1 MKSKITRG
9 NGFRGTLNYVLDDGK
24 RRTGNKLSELVAGNM
39 SANNAKLLSREFNVS
54 RNLRPDIK
62 SPVWHTSLSLPAGEK
77 LSSGRWDQAVN
88 LYLSKMGVDTG
99 KHQFVAVRHSDTDY
113 DHVHIVMSRIGLD
126 SQVWHGKRD
135 VFLSIEATQ
144 AIEKEMNLTLTAGY
158 NELTKS
164 GKKRSNYKE
173 VEMAN
178 RTNELPTRMALQN
191 IIDEAIVDRVDVF
204 AFMERVESTG
214 VIVMPNVAK
223 TGRLNGFAFELNGIR
238 FKGSDLGDD
247 YKWGNKPS
255 KLKKMVIYEQDRQF
269 EQLIKRAEII
279 KLGCDE
285 RDQRNTEELERNR
298 VTSDRSIEN
307 NEGSERS
314 KQADSIG
321 NQNREPVPHKPSEQV
336 AERKS
341 EPARDNTAQGQDLS
355 TESRAVVDRAGRSSN
370 TVEIAKVENKIDLVN
385 VGNIVRSSV
394 VDVVNDY
401 ISPGLAPKNLGHS
414 RSYLAKVAAWNK
426 QADALDSPFYRITL
440 KGRKNNTTINLG
452 KNKNKDETFFNRE
465 KIESMIQLLASKN
478 IQGYDIY
485 ITPIDKNNHYLV
497 VDDLTNEKYKEFIN
511 NGYNPILTQQS
522 SENNIQCILK
532 IKKIENNKE
541 EQSRAN
547 KIVVGINR
555 KYGDPNF
562 SGVVHPFRMAGFSNK
577 KPSKNNA
584 LTKIISVG
592 RTLCEKAASL
602 LSQIFSEDQEIK
614 KQLEIERQEKAA
626 ERQNNAEKLSR
637 LNDIKSGRQYFSEDK
652 VNKAFKFEWNKI
664 SRVFERQGSLDYSR
678 VDFRVCKKLLGSG
691 YDSDEV
697 KNALLDYSPNLF
709 DRKHDA
715 LDYAERT
722 VNNAVVDCEKQQQ
735 KNPDSNPNNGFSFR

>member
-1 MKSKITRG
+1 MKSKISRG
-9 NGFRGTLNYVLDDGK
+9 NGFSGTLNYVLDEGEK
-24 RRTGNKLSELVAGNM
+24 RTGNKLSEVVAGNM
-39 SANNAKLLSREFNVS
+39 SGENAKALSREFNVS

-88 LYLSKMGVDTG
+88 CYLKKMGVDTT
-99 KHQFVAVRHSDTDY
+99 KHQFIAVRHNDTDY

-164 GKKRSNYKE
+164 GKKRPKYKE

-191 IIDEAIVDRVDVF
+191 IIDEAITDKLDVF

-214 VIVMPNVAK
+214 VIVIPNVAK
-223 TGRLNGFAFELNGIR
+223 TGRLNGFAFEMDGIR

-255 KLKKMVIYEQDRQF
+255 KLKEMVIYEQVRQY
-269 EQLIKRAEII
+269 EQLIKRAERI
-279 KLGCDE
+279 KRCCDE
-285 RDQRNTEELERNR
+285 RDQGKAKELERNR
-298 VTSDRSIEN
+298 VTSDRGVEN
-307 NEGSERS
+307 NGGCQQSE
-314 KQADSIG
+314 QNDSIG
-321 NQNREPVPHKPSEQV
+321 NQNREPVIHEPSRQATETKPST
-336 AERKS
+336 
-341 EPARDNTAQGQDLS
+341 ARDNKEERRDLS
-355 TESRAVVDRAGRSSN
+355 SEPQRVVSRAGRSGN
-370 TVEIAKVENKIDLVN
+370 AVEVTKMENKTN
-385 VGNIVRSSV
+385 VADDRNIVRSSV

-401 ISPGLAPKNLGHS
+401 ISSELASKNLGHS

-426 QADALDSPFYRITL
+426 QADALDSPYYRITL

-485 ITPIDKNNHYLV
+485 ITPIDENNHYLV
-497 VDDLTNEKYKEFIN
+497 VDDLTNEKYKEFIS

-584 LTKIISVG
+584 LTKIINVG
-592 RTLCEKAASL
+592 KELCKKATILLLQQFNKDVDIKLELEK
-602 LSQIFSEDQEIK
+602 
-614 KQLEIERQEKAA
+614 ERQEKDVERKNKA
-626 ERQNNAEKLSR
+626 EQANR
-637 LNDIKSGRQYFSEDK
+637 LNNIKHGINYHSDNNI
-652 VNKAFKFEWNKI
+652 NKMFKSEWNKI
-664 SRVFERQGSLDYSR
+664 SRFFESRGELDHSR
-678 VDFRVCKKLLGSG
+678 VDYRVCMNLINKG
-691 YDSDEV
+691 YEIKDIKE
-697 KNALLDYSPNLF
+697 ALIDCSPELF
-709 DRKHDA
+709 DRKHNA
-715 LDYAERT
+715 LDYVERT
-722 VNNAVVDCEKQQQ
+722 VNNAYVDCNKKQKQNDIENSSRM
-735 KNPDSNPNNGFSFR
+735 KFK